1 MENDIKKELILFY
14 NVENLFSPDP
24 KPKHKLDPTIS
35 GFKNW
40 DERKYQNKLHKIANV
55 FRLIEEQEEVLPMIV
70 GLAEVYGEQNLKDLV
85 ALEPFNNHFG
95 VVHYDSLDER
105 GVDTALLYDKR
116 KIEVLETEPIS
127 FIFENDA
134 NSKENFDTTRDVL
147 FCKLK
152 FNEEII
158 NVFVVHLPSK
168 REKDINKPKRDF
180 ILNSVKERVSR
191 LIEADEAVVVSGD
204 FNENPTEENLNNL
217 LYSDGID
224 KILANPYVELYNQ
237 KIYSTFHFRVGL
249 LFDQIL
255 LSNHFFLPV
264 HNLEF
269 NEALVFN
276 SEKISSWDKKY
287 KGRPFRTFSG
297 TRYLGGY
304 SDHYPVYVKLLKK

>member
-1 MENDIKKELILFY
+1 MLFRSTSSCFP
-14 NVENLFSPDP
+14 VTIP
-24 KPKHKLDPTIS
+24 KQKLDPTIS

-116 KIEVLETEPIS
+116 KIEVIETEPIS

-152 FNEEII
+152 YNDAFNPL
-158 NVFVVHLPSK
+158 F
-168 REKDINKPKRDF
+168 
-180 ILNSVKERVSR
+180 
-191 LIEADEAVVVSGD
+191 
-204 FNENPTEENLNNL
+204 T
-217 LYSDGID
+217 
-224 KILANPYVELYNQ
+224 
-237 KIYSTFHFRVGL
+237 IYAT
-249 LFDQIL
+249 
-255 LSNHFFLPV
+255 
-264 HNLEF
+264 
-269 NEALVFN
+269 
-276 SEKISSWDKKY
+276 SSCW
-287 KGRPFRTFSG
+287 FA
-297 TRYLGGY
+297 
-304 SDHYPVYVKLLKK
+304 